1 MKEHFMKK
9 FFASLVI
16 LLSMICAQS
25 AYSAIVTPMA
35 EGEFQEYINKIG
47 FKILNKNEIEN
58 RVVFRYS
65 NSEKMHSHSTE
76 DMVVYIPKGIIM
88 NIETEDELAAVIA
101 FQTAYCLKN
110 GVSKNAK
117 ALSSLSPQKYEEL
130 ADKRAVDMLV
140 KSDYS
145 PLASIVII
153 NKSFGENKNSRLHQK
168 TSVRLANI
176 YEYILRKYPEKI
188 NSSKFVTNIY
198 YQNFLLTSRKNREI
212 LQERLLNAPDSTR
225 KMEYK

>member
-1 MKEHFMKK
+1 MKK
-9 FFASLVI
+9 IFASLVI
-16 LLSMICAQS
+16 ILSMMCSQS

-58 RVVFRYS
+58 HVIFKYTDSENVRT
-65 NSEKMHSHSTE
+65 NSSE
-76 DMVVYIPKGIIM
+76 DMIVFIPKGIIM
-88 NIETEDELAAVIA
+88 NIETEDELAAIIA

-110 GVSKNAK
+110 GEGRKSKV
-117 ALSSLSPQKYEEL
+117 LSDMSPKKYEEL

-140 KSDYS
+140 KADYS

-153 NKSFGENKNSRLHQK
+153 NKSFGEVKNNRFHQK

-176 YEYILRKYPEKI
+176 YEYIVRKYPEKI
-188 NSSKFVTNIY
+188 NNSKFTTNIY

-212 LQERLLNAPDSTR
+212 LQERLLNEPDST
-225 KMEYK
+225 KKLEYR